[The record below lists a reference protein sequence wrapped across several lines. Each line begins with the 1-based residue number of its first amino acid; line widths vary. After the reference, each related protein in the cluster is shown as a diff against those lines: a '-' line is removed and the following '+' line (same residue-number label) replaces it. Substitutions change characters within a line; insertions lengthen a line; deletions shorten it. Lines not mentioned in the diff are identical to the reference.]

1 MWSREKQVRL
11 AQALRFPPPLRGRV
25 REGGSGLGYDANGSH
40 HPHLRPLPAKGR
52 GAARLAA
59 TLLIAGLTAGCFQ
72 PLYGERSLTGTPALR
87 SAMAQIDVSQI
98 DAAAG
103 TSLARLAVEVRNEL
117 LFGLT
122 GGSAAPPPTH
132 RLRIA
137 LSGGYSSLIVDPST
151 ARAEYELVSMDASY
165 KLIEI
170 ATGKEV
176 VDGAA
181 TARTSYNVPGQQQ
194 RLAMTRGQ
202 RDAQSRAA
210 RLIAEQIKTR
220 MASYF
225 ATGA

>member
-1 MWSREKQVRL
+1 MAGRAGRALWGGRQNVRPRWEAECCDL
-11 AQALRFPPPLRGRV
+11 
-25 REGGSGLGYDANGSH
+25 
-40 HPHLRPLPAKGR
+40 PLP
-52 GAARLAA
+52 
-59 TLLIAGLTAGCFQ
+59 LLIAGLTAGCFT

-87 SAMAQIDVSQI
+87 SAMAQVDVAQI
-98 DAAAG
+98 DGPPG
-103 TSLARLAVEVRNEL
+103 TALARLAVEVRNEL

-122 GGSAAPPPTH
+122 GGSATPPPTH
-132 RLRIA
+132 RLRITLA
-137 LSGGYSSLIVDPST
+137 GSYSSLIVDPST
-151 ARAEYELVSMDASY
+151 ARAEYELVSMDANY
-165 KLIEI
+165 KLVEI

-194 RLAMTRGQ
+194 RMAMLRGQ

-210 RLIAEQIKTR
+210 KLIAEQIKTR

>member
-1 MWSREKQVRL
+1 M
-11 AQALRFPPPLRGRV
+11 
-25 REGGSGLGYDANGSH
+25 
-40 HPHLRPLPAKGR
+40 LRP
-52 GAARLAA
+52 AAA
-59 TLLIAGLTAGCFQ
+59 LLIAALTAGCFT

-87 SAMAQIDVSQI
+87 SAMAQVDVAQI
-98 DAAAG
+98 DGPPG
-103 TSLARLAVEVRNEL
+103 TALARLAVEVRNEL

-122 GGSAAPPPTH
+122 GGGATPPPTH
-132 RLRIA
+132 RLRITLA
-137 LSGGYSSLIVDPST
+137 GSYSSLIVDPST

-165 KLIEI
+165 KLVEI

-194 RLAMTRGQ
+194 RMAILRGQ

-210 RLIAEQIKTR
+210 KLIAEQIKTR

>member
-1 MWSREKQVRL
+1 M
-11 AQALRFPPPLRGRV
+11 
-25 REGGSGLGYDANGSH
+25 LG
-40 HPHLRPLPAKGR
+40 PA
-52 GAARLAA
+52 AA
-59 TLLIAGLTAGCFQ
+59 LLIAALTAGCFT

-87 SAMAQIDVSQI
+87 SAMAQVDVAQI
-98 DAAAG
+98 DGPPG
-103 TSLARLAVEVRNEL
+103 TALARLAVEVRNEL

-122 GGSAAPPPTH
+122 GGGATPPPTH
-132 RLRIA
+132 RLRITLA
-137 LSGGYSSLIVDPST
+137 GSYSSLIVDPST

-165 KLIEI
+165 KLVEI

-194 RLAMTRGQ
+194 RMAILRGQ

-210 RLIAEQIKTR
+210 KLIAEQIKTR